1 MHKAALSL
9 LWDYS
14 GANHI
19 LMELRTVF
27 KFLFILVQEFQILG
41 KFLSAMTWG
50 NLQVLCGWVQWW
62 DVESSCTGFR
72 PHCTHMKSLEF
83 GLFNGKVHY
92 KNIIYTFV
100 CMHTCKVC
108 ISPCESEALVPCKAL
123 CLAFVIYEDSF
134 VFWALKTKI
143 NHQDSW
149 TMPCSSAS
157 TFKTKQK
164 PGGAPGKP
172 RAGCSIPWKGE
183 SSVGSSPS
191 GASGALPQ
199 VSGAVLPAQG
209 TRGAFPVNMTSPSE
223 LLPENL
229 EYGNLHFSILN
240 CFLMF
245 FW

>member
-14 GANHI
+14 GVNHI

-41 KFLSAMTWG
+41 KFLSAMTGG

-72 PHCTHMKSLEF
+72 LHCTHMKSLEF

-108 ISPCESEALVPCKAL
+108 ISPSESEALVPWKAL
-123 CLAFVIYEDSF
+123 CLAFGIYEDSF

-149 TMPCSSAS
+149 TVPCSSTS
-157 TFKTKQK
+157 TFKTKTW
-164 PGGAPGKP
+164 
-172 RAGCSIPWKGE
+172 RCSWKTSCWTQHPMKRE
-183 SSVGSSPS
+183 LSWFPLHQVPPC
-191 GASGALPQ
+191 ALPQ
-199 VSGAVLPAQG
+199 VSGADSAGLCSQPRAA
-209 TRGAFPVNMTSPSE
+209 RGAFPGRAVNMT
-223 LLPENL
+223 
-229 EYGNLHFSILN
+229 
-240 CFLMF
+240 
-245 FW
+245 